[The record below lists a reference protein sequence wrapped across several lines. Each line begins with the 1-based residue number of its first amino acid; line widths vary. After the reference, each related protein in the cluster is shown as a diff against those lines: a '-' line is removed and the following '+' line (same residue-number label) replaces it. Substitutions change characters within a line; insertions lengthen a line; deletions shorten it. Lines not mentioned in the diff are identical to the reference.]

1 LSLYSSLHKGIDVVA
16 RVFTIP
22 VIPEPK
28 RRRAPRISDK
38 RYIEGQKLL
47 VEAMK
52 YLAQSDPDANRD
64 AIGLLSEHFR
74 TQFRMTDR
82 PAVD

>member
-1 LSLYSSLHKGIDVVA
+1 MA
-16 RVFTIP
+16 RVLTIP
-22 VIPEPK
+22 VTPGAK

-47 VEAMK
+47 VEAMR
-52 YLAQSDPDANRD
+52 YLAQTDPDANRE

-74 TQFRMTDR
+74 TQFRMSDR
-82 PAVD
+82 PVVE

>member
-1 LSLYSSLHKGIDVVA
+1 MA
-16 RVFTIP
+16 RVFTLP
-22 VIPEPK
+22 AVPEPK
-28 RRRAPRISDK
+28 RRRSPRISDK

-52 YLAQSDPDANRD
+52 YLVQSDPDANRE

-74 TQFRMTDR
+74 TQFRMSDR
-82 PAVD
+82 PVD

>member
-1 LSLYSSLHKGIDVVA
+1 MA
-16 RVFTIP
+16 RVFTLTVVP
-22 VIPEPK
+22 DLK
-28 RRRAPRISDK
+28 RRRTPRISDK

-52 YLAQSDPDANRD
+52 YLAQSNPDDNRE

-74 TQFRMTDR
+74 TQFRMSDR
-82 PAVD
+82 PMAD